1 MKSADQPPI
10 EDRQINTTP
19 PASDRGASQETDPQG
34 PLASDRQAE
43 EPCAVCRRETAIGS
57 LLHDAR
63 RSLSAFAGGEIFVC
77 ANCVEDARASLG
89 GEPLT
94 DDNLRNFIRSASL
107 AAIAWGKG

>member
-1 MKSADQPPI
+1 MSQPCSI
-10 EDRQINTTP
+10 
-19 PASDRGASQETDPQG
+19 
-34 PLASDRQAE
+34 
-43 EPCAVCRRETAIGS
+43 CHRETAIGS

-94 DDNLRNFIRSASL
+94 DGNLRNFIRSASL
-107 AAIAWGKG
+107 AAIAWGRG